1 MPIRTIQEI
10 KKEVD
15 AMCGGPPAPP
25 KFGEK
30 VVAAIKWVDGTVI
43 DCVREWR
50 SRDRPPEV
58 GEIEPELRR
67 SCLRPRGARSV
78 CFRTAMSRRHW
89 LWKHGI
95 HLMLL
100 VWEGPDA

>member
-1 MPIRTIQEI
+1 MVTERGIAINPRRTDLIDAIKSSGSKLPIRTIQEI

-43 DCVREWR
+43 DCVRE
-50 SRDRPPEV
+50 V
-58 GEIEPELRR
+58 EIK
-67 SCLRPRGARSV
+67 GA
-78 CFRTAMSRRHW
+78 AA
-89 LWKHGI
+89 G
-95 HLMLL
+95 
-100 VWEGPDA
+100 GGGD